1 MSKLEDFLGLVD
13 VSEIRQTISV
23 ELGGKKLELVIRPLT
38 DQEHQN
44 IQKRCQ
50 VMVKNKMVFDTGKY
64 NECILE
70 ACIVEPNFNEASFL
84 NKVGCMTSTEFLK
97 RKFPAG
103 VLMDIGSQIQTLS
116 GFETIELEVDEAK
129 N

>member
-1 MSKLEDFLGLVD
+1 MSKLEDFLGLMD
-13 VSEIRQTISV
+13 VSEIRQTITV
-23 ELGGKKLELVIRPLT
+23 PVNGKKLELVIRPLT
-38 DQEHQN
+38 DQEHQG
-44 IQKRCQ
+44 IQRRCQ
-50 VMVKNKMVFDTGKY
+50 TMVRNKMVFDTGKY

-84 NKVGCMTSTEFLK
+84 DKVGCQTSIEFLRK
-97 RKFPAG
+97 KFPAG

-116 GFETIELEVDEAK
+116 GFETVELEVDEAK

>member
-13 VSEIRQTISV
+13 VSEIRKTITV
-23 ELGGKKLELVIRPLT
+23 DLNGKKFDLVIRPLT

-50 VMVKNKMVFDTGKY
+50 NLVKNKMVFDSGKY
-64 NECILE
+64 NECLLE
-70 ACIVEPNFNEASFL
+70 ACIVEPNFSDAEFL
-84 NKVGCMTSTEFLK
+84 AKVKCLTSTDFLK
-97 RKFPAG
+97 KKFPAG
-103 VLMDIGSQIQTLS
+103 VLMDIGLQIQNLS
-116 GFETIELEVDEAK
+116 GFDTMEIEVENAK

>member
-13 VSEIRQTISV
+13 VSEIRQSIFV
-23 ELGGKKLELVIRPLT
+23 ELSGKKLELVIRPLT
-38 DQEHQN
+38 EQEHQN

-50 VMVKNKMVFDTGKY
+50 VMVKNRMVFGTGKY
-64 NECILE
+64 NENLLQ
-70 ACIVEPNFNEASFL
+70 ACIVEPNFSDAAFL
-84 NKVGCMTSTEFLK
+84 EKVGCMTAIDFLK
-97 RKFPAG
+97 KKFPAG

>member
-1 MSKLEDFLGLVD
+1 MSKLEDFLGLTD
-13 VSEIRQTISV
+13 VSEIRQTINV

-38 DQEHQN
+38 DQEHQS

-50 VMVKNKMVFDTGKY
+50 TMVKNKMIFDTGKY
-64 NECILE
+64 NECILQT
-70 ACIVEPNFNEASFL
+70 CIVEPNFNEASFL
-84 NKVGCMTSTEFLK
+84 EKVGCVTSIDFLK
-97 RKFPAG
+97 KKFPAG

-116 GFETIELEVDEAK
+116 GFDSVELEVDEAK